1 MVTPFL
7 GLLAL
12 DDYRRSPP
20 RAAPQPAA
28 VHEQLPAAAPRLVDR
43 VRAEL
48 RLRHRALRTEKTYV
62 GWIVRYIRFHGLQHP
77 AELDAQHVESFLS
90 HLAVERRV
98 SPSTQNQAFAAIL
111 FLYRQVLKQDL
122 GPIDACRARKKR
134 VLPSVLSVDEVLRLL
149 DRLHGVPWLVASLLY
164 GTGMRLVEALRLR
177 RQDLDFDR
185 KLFYVREPKGS
196 RWRTTMLPTSLID
209 PLSEHLLAL
218 RRCFERERP
227 VVHLPNAVARKYPS
241 APTSWQ
247 WQWFFPASK
256 DCVDPRSG
264 LIGRFHLHPTAIQR
278 PVHAAARTLGF
289 SKKVT
294 CHTLR
299 HSFATHLLQ
308 HGHDIRT
315 VQELLGHRSV
325 KTTMIYTHVLDFGAR
340 GVRSPL
346 DLQAL
351 DSRRKVENSKE
362 PLGMHSAVREP
373 FQFPH
378 RECVSPLGTTGP
390 RTTPRRAFMRRLAC
404 ASAVQLADEV
414 DEGR

>member
-1 MVTPFL
+1 
-7 GLLAL
+7 
-12 DDYRRSPP
+12 
-20 RAAPQPAA
+20 
-28 VHEQLPAAAPRLVDR
+28 
-43 VRAEL
+43 
-48 RLRHRALRTEKTYV
+48 
-62 GWIVRYIRFHGLQHP
+62 
-77 AELDAQHVESFLS
+77 
-90 HLAVERRV
+90 
-98 SPSTQNQAFAAIL
+98 
-111 FLYRQVLKQDL
+111 
-122 GPIDACRARKKR
+122 
-134 VLPSVLSVDEVLRLL
+134 
-149 DRLHGVPWLVASLLY
+149 VPWLVASLLY

-185 KLFYVREPKGS
+185 KLIYVREPKGS

-247 WQWFFPASK
+247 WQWIFPASK

-351 DSRRKVENSKE
+351 DSRRKV
-362 PLGMHSAVREP
+362 
-373 FQFPH
+373 
-378 RECVSPLGTTGP
+378 
-390 RTTPRRAFMRRLAC
+390 
-404 ASAVQLADEV
+404 
-414 DEGR
+414 

>member
-1 MVTPFL
+1 MVTPSL
-7 GLLAL
+7 GPFAL

-20 RAAPQPAA
+20 WAAPQPAA
-28 VHEQLPAAAPRLVDR
+28 VHEQLPAAEPRLVDR

-62 GWIVRYIRFHGLQHP
+62 GWILRYVRFHGLQHP

-122 GPIDACRARKKR
+122 GPIDACRARRKR
-134 VLPSVLSVDEVLRLL
+134 VLPSVLSVGEVIRLL
-149 DRLHGVPWLVASLLY
+149 DRLQGVPWLVASLLY
-164 GTGMRLVEALRLR
+164 GTGMRLVETLRLR

-185 KLFYVREPKGS
+185 KLIYVREPKGS

-218 RRCFERERP
+218 RRSFELERP
-227 VVHLPNAVARKYPS
+227 VVHLPNAVARKYPA

-247 WQWFFPASK
+247 WQWVFPASK

-278 PVHAAARTLGF
+278 PVHAAARALGC

-346 DLQAL
+346 DLRAL
-351 DSRRKVENSKE
+351 DSRR
-362 PLGMHSAVREP
+362 
-373 FQFPH
+373 
-378 RECVSPLGTTGP
+378 
-390 RTTPRRAFMRRLAC
+390 
-404 ASAVQLADEV
+404 EV
-414 DEGR
+414 